1 MVDLPALSVY
11 DQAIKAVVLMWL
23 RIFQKNWTCRLQ
35 NLGSERSA
43 SVEGIKHSEI
53 IFLYFIDIVF

>member
-11 DQAIKAVVLMWL
+11 DQAVKAVVLMWL

-43 SVEGIKHSEI
+43 SVEGIKHFEI
-53 IFLYFIDIVF
+53 IFLYFIDIGF